1 MLNLKIKEMK
11 KLIIGAVILLV
22 QMSFG
27 QVTKELGDFDTVKVY
42 DKLNVKLVQSSENKI
57 VIKGAR
63 EAELEAVNKNGI
75 LKIRMPFP
83 KLLSGN
89 DLEVTLYYKHIELI
103 DVNEGANVTSSEAIK
118 ATSFKVS
125 AQEGGKINVDLDVEK
140 LNVSSVSGGE
150 ITLTGKATNQDAKLG
165 AGGYLLA
172 SKLSTAQTKVS
183 VSAGGKADVNASTL
197 VDAKVSA
204 GGSIY
209 IYGKPKQINQKTVF
223 GGKIEEVK

>member
-1 MLNLKIKEMK
+1 MK
-11 KLIIGAVILLV
+11 KLIIGAAILIS
-22 QMSFG
+22 QISFA
-27 QVTKELGDFDTVKVY
+27 QVTKELGDFDTVKVF
-42 DKLNVKLVQSSENKI
+42 DKLSVKLVQSSENK
-57 VIKGAR
+57 VVVKGAR

-75 LKIRMPFP
+75 LKLRMPFP

-89 DLEVTLYYKHIELI
+89 DLDITLYYKHIELI
-103 DVNEGANVTSSEAIK
+103 DVNEGAAVTSNETLK

-125 AQEGGKINVDLDVEK
+125 AQEGGKINVDLNVDK
-140 LNVSSVSGGE
+140 LKVSSVSGGE
-150 ITLTGKATNQDAKLG
+150 ITATGKADNLDASLG
-165 AGGYLLA
+165 AGGYFLG
-172 SKLSTAQTKVS
+172 SKLATSQTKVS

>member
-1 MLNLKIKEMK
+1 MK
-11 KLIIGAVILLV
+11 KWIIGVAILFAQL
-22 QMSFG
+22 SFG
-27 QVTKELGDFDTVKVY
+27 QVTKELGDFDSVKVF
-42 DKLNVKLVQSSENKI
+42 DKLTVKLVASSENKI
-57 VIKGAR
+57 VIKGTR
-63 EAELEAVNKNGI
+63 EAEVEVVNKKGL
-75 LKIRMPFP
+75 LKLRMPFP

-89 DLEVTLYYKHIELI
+89 DLDITLYYKHLELI
-103 DVNEGANVTSSEAIK
+103 DVNEGAVVNGKDVIK

-125 AQEGGKINVDLDVEK
+125 AQEGGKINVELNVDK

-150 ITLTGKATNQDAKLG
+150 ITLSGKAANQDASLG

-172 SKLSTAQTKVS
+172 SKLNTSQTKVS

>member
-1 MLNLKIKEMK
+1 MK
-11 KLIIGAVILLV
+11 KLIIGAAILFV

-27 QVTKELGDFDTVKVY
+27 QVTKDLGDFDSVKVF
-42 DKLNVKLVQSSENKI
+42 DKLSVKLVQSSENKI

-63 EAELEAVNKNGI
+63 ESEVEVVNKKGL
-75 LKIRMPFP
+75 LKLRMPFP
-83 KLLSGN
+83 KLLSGD
-89 DLEVTLYYKHIELI
+89 DLDITVYYKHIELI
-103 DVNEGANVTSSEAIK
+103 DVNEGAYVSSKEAIK
-118 ATSFKVS
+118 ATAFKVS
-125 AQEGGKINVDLDVEK
+125 AQEGGKINVELEVNK
-140 LNVSSVSGGE
+140 LKVSSVSGGE
-150 ITLTGKATNQDAKLG
+150 ITLSGKADNQDASLG

-172 SKLSTAQTKVS
+172 SKLSTAQTTVS

>member
-1 MLNLKIKEMK
+1 MK
-11 KLIIGAVILLV
+11 KLIIGAAILFV

-42 DKLNVKLVQSSENKI
+42 DKLSVKLVQSSENKV

-103 DVNEGANVTSSEAIK
+103 DANEGAAVTSDGTIK

-125 AQEGGKINVDLDVEK
+125 AQEGAKINVDLDVDK
-140 LNVSSVSGGE
+140 LKVSSVSGGE
-150 ITLTGKATNQDAKLG
+150 ITTTGKAANLDASLG
-165 AGGYLLA
+165 AGGYFLG
-172 SKLSTAQTKVS
+172 SKLATSQTKVS

-209 IYGKPKQINQKTVF
+209 IYGRPKQINQKTVF

>member
-1 MLNLKIKEMK
+1 MK
-11 KLIIGAVILLV
+11 KLIIGAAILFV

-42 DKLNVKLVQSSENKI
+42 DKLSVKLVPSSENKV
-57 VIKGAR
+57 VIKGTR

-75 LKIRMPFP
+75 LKLRMPFP

-89 DLEVTLYYKHIELI
+89 DLQVTLYYKHIELI
-103 DVNEGANVTSSEAIK
+103 DANEGAVVTSTEAIK

-125 AQEGGKINVDLDVEK
+125 AQEGAKINVDLNVDK
-140 LNVSSVSGGE
+140 LKVSSVSGGE
-150 ITLTGKATNQDAKLG
+150 ITATGKADNLDASLG
-165 AGGYLLA
+165 AGGYFLG
-172 SKLSTAQTKVS
+172 SKLTTSQTKVS

>member
-1 MLNLKIKEMK
+1 MK
-11 KLIIGAVILLV
+11 KLIIGAAILFV

-27 QVTKELGDFDTVKVY
+27 QVTKELGEFDTVKVY
-42 DKLNVKLVQSSENKI
+42 DKLSVKLVQSSENKV

-63 EAELEAVNKNGI
+63 EAEVEAVNKNGI
-75 LKIRMPFP
+75 LKLRMPFP

-89 DLEVTLYYKHIELI
+89 DLDITLYYKRIELI
-103 DVNEGANVTSSEAIK
+103 DVNEGAEVTSKETLK

-125 AQEGGKINVDLDVEK
+125 AQEGGKINVDLNVDK
-140 LNVSSVSGGE
+140 LKVSSVSGGE
-150 ITLTGKATNQDAKLG
+150 ITATGTADNLDASLG
-165 AGGYLLA
+165 AGGYFLG
-172 SKLSTAQTKVS
+172 SKLATSQTKVS

>member
-1 MLNLKIKEMK
+1 MK
-11 KLIIGAVILLV
+11 KLIIGAAILLA

-27 QVTKELGDFDTVKVY
+27 QVTKDLGDFDTVKVF
-42 DKLNVKLVQSSENKI
+42 DKLSVKLVASSENKI
-57 VIKGAR
+57 VIKGTR
-63 EAELEAVNKNGI
+63 EAEVEAVNKNGI
-75 LKIRMPFP
+75 LKLRMPFP

-89 DLEVTLYYKHIELI
+89 DLDITLYYKHLELI
-103 DVNEGANVTSSEAIK
+103 DVNEGATVTSAEAVK

-125 AQEGGKINVDLDVEK
+125 AQEGGIIDVNLDVDK
-140 LNVSSVSGGE
+140 LKVSSVSGGS
-150 ITLTGKATNQDAKLG
+150 ITLSGKAENQVASLG

-172 SKLSTAQTKVS
+172 SKLNTSQTTVS

>member
-1 MLNLKIKEMK
+1 MK
-11 KLIIGAVILLV
+11 KLIIGAAILFV

-27 QVTKELGDFDTVKVY
+27 QVTKEVGDFGTVKVF
-42 DKLNVKLVQSSENKI
+42 DKLSVKLVQSSENKV

-63 EAELEAVNKNGI
+63 ESEVEVVNKKGI
-75 LKIRMPFP
+75 LKLRMPFP

-89 DLEVTLYYKHIELI
+89 DLDITLYYKHLELI
-103 DVNEGANVTSSEAIK
+103 DANEGAEVISKETIK
-118 ATSFKVS
+118 ATAFKVS
-125 AQEGGKINVDLDVEK
+125 AQEGAKINIALDVDK

-150 ITLTGKATNQDAKLG
+150 ITLTGKAANQDASLG

-172 SKLSTAQTKVS
+172 SKLSTSQTKVS

>member
-1 MLNLKIKEMK
+1 MK
-11 KLIIGAVILLV
+11 KLLIGAAILV
-22 QMSFG
+22 AQMSFG
-27 QVTKELGDFDTVKVY
+27 PVTKELGDFDTVKVY
-42 DKLNVKLVQSSENKI
+42 DKLSVKLVQSSENKV

-63 EAELEAVNKNGI
+63 ETELEAVNKNGI

-103 DVNEGANVTSSEAIK
+103 DVNEGAQVTSKETLK

-125 AQEGGKINVDLDVEK
+125 AQEGGKINVDLDVDK

-150 ITLTGKATNQDAKLG
+150 ITLTGKASNQDASLG

-172 SKLSTAQTKVS
+172 SKLATSQTKVS

-209 IYGKPKQINQKTVF
+209 IYGKPKQINQKTVL

>member
-1 MLNLKIKEMK
+1 MK
-11 KLIIGAVILLV
+11 KLFIGAVILFV

-27 QVTKELGDFDTVKVY
+27 QVTKTLGDFDTVKVY
-42 DKLNVKLVQSSENKI
+42 DKLSVKLVQSSENK
-57 VIKGAR
+57 VVVKGAR
-63 EAELEAVNKNGI
+63 EAELEVVNKNGV
-75 LKIRMPFP
+75 LKLRMPFP

-89 DLEVTLYYKHIELI
+89 DLEVTLYYKHLELI
-103 DVNEGANVTSSEAIK
+103 DVNEGAEVTSKETLK

-125 AQEGGKINVDLDVEK
+125 AQEGGKINVDLNVDK
-140 LNVSSVSGGE
+140 LKVSSVSGGE
-150 ITLTGKATNQDAKLG
+150 ITVTGKADNLDAGLG
-165 AGGYLLA
+165 AGGYFLG
-172 SKLSTAQTKVS
+172 SKLATSQTKVS

>member
-1 MLNLKIKEMK
+1 MK
-11 KLIIGAVILLV
+11 KLIIGAAILFV

-27 QVTKELGDFDTVKVY
+27 QVTKELGEFDTVKVY
-42 DKLNVKLVQSSENKI
+42 DKLSVKLVQSSENKV

-63 EAELEAVNKNGI
+63 EAEVEAVNKNGI
-75 LKIRMPFP
+75 LKLRMPFP

-89 DLEVTLYYKHIELI
+89 DLDITLYYKRIELI
-103 DVNEGANVTSSEAIK
+103 DVNEGAEVTSKETLK

-125 AQEGGKINVDLDVEK
+125 AQEGGKINVDLNVDK
-140 LNVSSVSGGE
+140 LKVSSVSGGE
-150 ITLTGKATNQDAKLG
+150 ITATGKADNLDASLG
-165 AGGYLLA
+165 AGGYFLG
-172 SKLSTAQTKVS
+172 SKLATSQTKVS

>member
-1 MLNLKIKEMK
+1 MK
-11 KLIIGAVILLV
+11 KLIIGAAILLV

-42 DKLNVKLVQSSENKI
+42 DKLSVKLVQSSENKV

-63 EAELEAVNKNGI
+63 EAEVEAVNKNGI
-75 LKIRMPFP
+75 LKLRMPFP

-89 DLEVTLYYKHIELI
+89 DLDITLYYKHLELI
-103 DVNEGANVTSSEAIK
+103 DVNEGANVSSKEAIK

-125 AQEGGKINVDLDVEK
+125 AQEGATINVDLDVDK
-140 LNVSSVSGGE
+140 LKVSSVSGGS
-150 ITLTGKATNQDAKLG
+150 ITLTGKADNQVASLG

-172 SKLSTAQTKVS
+172 SKLNTSQTTVS

>member
-1 MLNLKIKEMK
+1 MK
-11 KLIIGAVILLV
+11 KLLIGAAILLG
-22 QMSFG
+22 QLSFG
-27 QVTKELGDFDTVKVY
+27 QVTKVLGDFDTVKVF
-42 DKLNVKLVQSSENKI
+42 DKLHVKLVESSDNKI

-63 EAELEAVNKNGI
+63 ETEVEVVNKNGI
-75 LKIRMPFP
+75 LKLRMPFP

-89 DLEVTLYYKHIELI
+89 DLDITVYYKHIELI
-103 DVNEGANVTSSEAIK
+103 DVNEGAKVSSSEAIK

-125 AQEGGKINVDLDVEK
+125 AQEGGIIDVNLQVDK
-140 LNVSSVSGGE
+140 LKVSSVSGGS
-150 ITLTGKATNQDAKLG
+150 ITLNGSASNQDASLG

-172 SKLSTAQTKVS
+172 SKLQTSQTTVS

>member
-1 MLNLKIKEMK
+1 MK
-11 KLIIGAVILLV
+11 KLLIGAAILV
-22 QMSFG
+22 AQMSFG

-42 DKLNVKLVQSSENKI
+42 DKLSVKLVQSSENKV

-63 EAELEAVNKNGI
+63 ETELEAVNKNGI

-103 DVNEGANVTSSEAIK
+103 DVNEGAQVTSKETLK

-125 AQEGGKINVDLDVEK
+125 AQEGGKINVDLDVDK

-150 ITLTGKATNQDAKLG
+150 ITLTGKASNQDASLG

-172 SKLSTAQTKVS
+172 SKLATSQTKVS

-209 IYGKPKQINQKTVF
+209 IYGKPKQINQKTVL

>member
-1 MLNLKIKEMK
+1 MK
-11 KLIIGAVILLV
+11 KLIIGAAILFV

-27 QVTKELGDFDTVKVY
+27 QVTKDLGDFDSVKVF
-42 DKLNVKLVQSSENKI
+42 DKLSVKLIQSSENKI

-63 EAELEAVNKNGI
+63 ESEVEVVNKKGL
-75 LKIRMPFP
+75 LKLRMPFP

-89 DLEVTLYYKHIELI
+89 DLDITVYYKHLELI
-103 DVNEGANVTSSEAIK
+103 DVNEGANVTSTEAIK

-125 AQEGGKINVDLDVEK
+125 AQEGATIDANLDVDK
-140 LNVSSVSGGE
+140 LKVSSVSGGS
-150 ITLTGKATNQDAKLG
+150 ITLYGKAANQDASLG

-172 SKLSTAQTKVS
+172 SKLITSQTTVS

>member
-1 MLNLKIKEMK
+1 MK
-11 KLIIGAVILLV
+11 KLIVGAVILLT

-27 QVTKELGDFDTVKVY
+27 QVTKTLGDFDTVKVY
-42 DKLNVKLVQSSENKI
+42 DKLSVKLVQSSENKI

-63 EAELEAVNKNGI
+63 ETELEAVNKNGI
-75 LKIRMPFP
+75 LKLRMPFP

-89 DLEVTLYYKHIELI
+89 DLDVTLYYKHIELI
-103 DVNEGANVTSSEAIK
+103 DVNEGATVNSKETIK

-125 AQEGGKINVDLDVEK
+125 AQEGGKINVDLNVDK
-140 LNVSSVSGGE
+140 LKVSSVSGGE
-150 ITLTGKATNQDAKLG
+150 ITVTGKADNLDAGLG
-165 AGGYLLA
+165 AGGYFLG
-172 SKLSTAQTKVS
+172 SKLATSQTKVS

>member
-1 MLNLKIKEMK
+1 MK
-11 KLIIGAVILLV
+11 KLIIGAAILFV

-27 QVTKELGDFDTVKVY
+27 QVTKELGEFDTVKVY
-42 DKLNVKLVQSSENKI
+42 DKLSVKLVQSSENKV

-75 LKIRMPFP
+75 LKLRMPFP

-89 DLEVTLYYKHIELI
+89 DLQVTLYYKHIELI
-103 DVNEGANVTSSEAIK
+103 DANEGAAVTSDGTIK

-125 AQEGGKINVDLDVEK
+125 AQEGAKINVGLDVDK
-140 LNVSSVSGGE
+140 LKVSSVSGGE
-150 ITLTGKATNQDAKLG
+150 ITATGKAANLDASLG
-165 AGGYLLA
+165 AGGYFLG
-172 SKLSTAQTKVS
+172 SKLATSQTKVS

>member
-1 MLNLKIKEMK
+1 MK
-11 KLIIGAVILLV
+11 KLIIGAAILFV
-22 QMSFG
+22 QISFG
-27 QVTKELGDFDTVKVY
+27 QVTKVLGEFDTVKVY
-42 DKLNVKLVQSSENKI
+42 DKLSVKLVQSSENKI
-57 VIKGAR
+57 IIKGAR
-63 EAELEAVNKNGI
+63 ESELEAVNKNGI
-75 LKIRMPFP
+75 LKLRMPFP

-103 DVNEGANVTSSEAIK
+103 DVNEGAEVISKEAIK

-125 AQEGGKINVDLDVEK
+125 AQEGGKINVDLNVDK
-140 LNVSSVSGGE
+140 LKVSSVSGGE
-150 ITLTGKATNQDAKLG
+150 ITATGKAENLDASLG
-165 AGGYLLA
+165 AGGYFLG
-172 SKLSTAQTKVS
+172 SKLVTSQTKVS

>member
-1 MLNLKIKEMK
+1 MK
-11 KLIIGAVILLV
+11 KLIIGAAILLA
-22 QMSFG
+22 QLSFG
-27 QVTKELGDFDTVKVY
+27 QVTKELGDFDSVKVF
-42 DKLNVKLVQSSENKI
+42 DKLSVKLVQSSENKI

-63 EAELEAVNKNGI
+63 ESEVEVVNKAGL
-75 LKIRMPFP
+75 LKLRMPFP
-83 KLLSGN
+83 KLLSGD
-89 DLEVTLYYKHIELI
+89 DLDITLYYKHIELI
-103 DVNEGANVTSSEAIK
+103 DVNEGAIVSSKESIK

-125 AQEGGKINVDLDVEK
+125 AQEGGKINVDVDVEK

-172 SKLSTAQTKVS
+172 SKLDTAQTKVS
-183 VSAGGKADVNASTL
+183 VSAGGKADVNATTL

>member
-1 MLNLKIKEMK
+1 MK
-11 KLIIGAVILLV
+11 KLIIGAAILFV

-27 QVTKELGDFDTVKVY
+27 QVTKELGEFDTVKVY
-42 DKLNVKLVQSSENKI
+42 DKLSVKLVQSSENKV

-75 LKIRMPFP
+75 LKLRMPFP

-89 DLEVTLYYKHIELI
+89 DLQVTLYYKHIELI
-103 DVNEGANVTSSEAIK
+103 DANEGAAVTSDGTIK

-125 AQEGGKINVDLDVEK
+125 AQEGAKINVGLDVDK
-140 LNVSSVSGGE
+140 LKVSSVSGGE
-150 ITLTGKATNQDAKLG
+150 ITATGKAANLDASLG
-165 AGGYLLA
+165 AGGYFLG
-172 SKLSTAQTKVS
+172 SKLVTSQTKVS

-209 IYGKPKQINQKTVF
+209 IYGKPRQINQKTVF

>member
-1 MLNLKIKEMK
+1 MK
-11 KLIIGAVILLV
+11 KLIIGAVILFA

-42 DKLNVKLVQSSENKI
+42 DKLSVKLIQSSENKV
-57 VIKGAR
+57 VIKGVR
-63 EAELEAVNKNGI
+63 EAELEAVNKNGV
-75 LKIRMPFP
+75 LKLRMPFP

-89 DLEVTLYYKHIELI
+89 DLEVTLYYKHLELI
-103 DVNEGANVTSSEAIK
+103 DVNEGAEVISKEAIK

-125 AQEGGKINVDLDVEK
+125 AQEGGKINVDLNVDK
-140 LNVSSVSGGE
+140 LKVSSVSGGE
-150 ITLTGKATNQDAKLG
+150 ITATGKADNLDASLG
-165 AGGYLLA
+165 AGGYFLG
-172 SKLSTAQTKVS
+172 SKLATSQTKVS

-197 VDAKVSA
+197 VEAKVSA

-209 IYGKPKQINQKTVF
+209 IYGKPKQINQKTVL

>member
-1 MLNLKIKEMK
+1 MK
-11 KLIIGAVILLV
+11 KLLIGAAILFV

-27 QVTKELGDFDTVKVY
+27 QVTKDVGDFDTVKVF
-42 DKLNVKLVQSSENKI
+42 DKLSVKLVQSSENKV

-63 EAELEAVNKNGI
+63 ESEVEVVNKKGI
-75 LKIRMPFP
+75 LKLRMPFP

-89 DLEVTLYYKHIELI
+89 DLDITLYYKHLELI
-103 DVNEGANVTSSEAIK
+103 DVNEGANVTSTEAIK

-125 AQEGGKINVDLDVEK
+125 AQEGATIDVNLDVDK
-140 LNVSSVSGGE
+140 LKVSSVSGGS
-150 ITLTGKATNQDAKLG
+150 ITLTGKAANQDASLG

-172 SKLSTAQTKVS
+172 SKLSTSQTTVS

>member
-1 MLNLKIKEMK
+1 MK
-11 KLIIGAVILLV
+11 KLVIGVAILFV

-27 QVTKELGDFDTVKVY
+27 QVTKEVGDFDTVKVF
-42 DKLNVKLVQSSENKI
+42 DKLSVKLVQSSENKV

-63 EAELEAVNKNGI
+63 ESEVEVVNKKGI
-75 LKIRMPFP
+75 LKLRMPFP

-89 DLEVTLYYKHIELI
+89 DLDITLYYKHIELI
-103 DVNEGANVTSSEAIK
+103 DANEGAEVTSKETIK

-125 AQEGGKINVDLDVEK
+125 AQEGAKINVPLDVDK

-150 ITLTGKATNQDAKLG
+150 ITLSGKAANQDASLG

-172 SKLSTAQTKVS
+172 SKLSTSQTKVS

>member
-1 MLNLKIKEMK
+1 MK
-11 KLIIGAVILLV
+11 KLIIGVAILFV

-42 DKLNVKLVQSSENKI
+42 DKLSVKLVQSSENKV

-103 DVNEGANVTSSEAIK
+103 DVNEGANVTSNETIK

-125 AQEGGKINVDLDVEK
+125 AQEGGKINVDLDVDK
-140 LNVSSVSGGE
+140 LKVSSVSGGE
-150 ITLTGKATNQDAKLG
+150 ITATGKADNLDASLG
-165 AGGYLLA
+165 AGGYFLG
-172 SKLSTAQTKVS
+172 SKLATSQTKVS

>member
-1 MLNLKIKEMK
+1 MK
-11 KLIIGAVILLV
+11 KLIIGAAILV
-22 QMSFG
+22 AQMSFA

-42 DKLNVKLVQSSENKI
+42 DKLSVKLVPSSENKI

-63 EAELEAVNKNGI
+63 ETELEAVNKNGI
-75 LKIRMPFP
+75 LKLRMPFP

-89 DLEVTLYYKHIELI
+89 DLDVTLYYKRLELI
-103 DVNEGANVTSSEAIK
+103 DVNEGALVTSKETIK

-125 AQEGGKINVDLDVEK
+125 AQEGGKINVDLAVDK
-140 LNVSSVSGGE
+140 LKVSSVSGGE
-150 ITLTGKATNQDAKLG
+150 ITVTGKADNLDAGLG
-165 AGGYLLA
+165 AGGYFLG
-172 SKLSTAQTKVS
+172 SKLATSQTKVS

>member
-1 MLNLKIKEMK
+1 MK
-11 KLIIGAVILLV
+11 KLILGAAILLV

-42 DKLNVKLVQSSENKI
+42 DKLSVKLVQSSENKV

-63 EAELEAVNKNGI
+63 EAEVEAVNKNGI
-75 LKIRMPFP
+75 LKLRMPFP

-89 DLEVTLYYKHIELI
+89 DLDITLYYKHLELI
-103 DVNEGANVTSSEAIK
+103 DVNEGANVTSKEAIK

-125 AQEGGKINVDLDVEK
+125 AQEGATINVDLNVDK
-140 LNVSSVSGGE
+140 LKVSSVSGGS
-150 ITLTGKATNQDAKLG
+150 ITLTGKAENQVASLG

-172 SKLSTAQTKVS
+172 SKLNTSQTTVS

>member
-1 MLNLKIKEMK
+1 MK
-11 KLIIGAVILLV
+11 KLIIGAAILFV

-42 DKLNVKLVQSSENKI
+42 DKLSVKLVQSSENKV

-63 EAELEAVNKNGI
+63 ETELEAVNKNGI
-75 LKIRMPFP
+75 LKLRMPFP

-103 DVNEGANVTSSEAIK
+103 DANEGAEVISKEAIK

-125 AQEGGKINVDLDVEK
+125 AQEGAKINVDLDVDK
-140 LNVSSVSGGE
+140 LKVSSVSGGE
-150 ITLTGKATNQDAKLG
+150 ITATGKADNLDASLG
-165 AGGYLLA
+165 AGGYFLG
-172 SKLSTAQTKVS
+172 SKLTTSQTKVS

>member
-1 MLNLKIKEMK
+1 MK
-11 KLIIGAVILLV
+11 KLIIIAVVLFF

-27 QVTKELGDFDTVKVY
+27 QVTKTLGDFDTVKVY
-42 DKLNVKLVQSSENKI
+42 DKLHVKLVQSSENKL

-83 KLLSGN
+83 KLLSGE

-103 DVNEGANVTSSEAIK
+103 DVNEGAIVTSSETIK

-125 AQEGGKINVDLDVEK
+125 AQEGGKINVDLEVEK
-140 LNVSSVSGGE
+140 LKVSSVSGGE
-150 ITLTGKATNQDAKLG
+150 ITLAGKASNQVASLG

-172 SKLSTAQTKVS
+172 SKLETSQTTVS
-183 VSAGGKADVNASTL
+183 VSAGGKADVNASIL

>member
-1 MLNLKIKEMK
+1 MR
-11 KLIIGAVILLV
+11 KLIIGAAILFV

-27 QVTKELGDFDTVKVY
+27 QVTKELGEFDTVKVY
-42 DKLNVKLVQSSENKI
+42 DKLSVKLVQSSENKV

-63 EAELEAVNKNGI
+63 EKELEAVNKNGV
-75 LKIRMPFP
+75 LKLRMPFP

-89 DLEVTLYYKHIELI
+89 DLEVILYYKHIELI
-103 DVNEGANVTSSEAIK
+103 DVNEGAEVTSKETLK

-125 AQEGGKINVDLDVEK
+125 AQEGGKINVDLNVDK
-140 LNVSSVSGGE
+140 LKVSSVSGGE
-150 ITLTGKATNQDAKLG
+150 ITVTGKADNLDAGLG
-165 AGGYLLA
+165 AGGYFLG
-172 SKLSTAQTKVS
+172 SKLATSQTKVS

>member
-1 MLNLKIKEMK
+1 MK
-11 KLIIGAVILLV
+11 KLIIGMLILFL

-27 QVTKELGDFDTVKVY
+27 QVTKTLGDFDTIKVY
-42 DKLNVKLVQSSENKI
+42 DKLNVKLVQSSENKL
-57 VIKGAR
+57 VVKGAR

-83 KLLSGN
+83 KLLSGE
-89 DLEVTLYYKHIELI
+89 DLEVILYYKHIELI
-103 DVNEGANVTSSEAIK
+103 DVNEGAIVSGSETIK

-125 AQEGGKINVDLDVEK
+125 AQEGGKINVDLEVEK
-140 LNVSSVSGGE
+140 LKVSSVSGGE
-150 ITLTGKATNQDAKLG
+150 ITLTGKASNQVASLG

-172 SKLSTAQTKVS
+172 SKLATSQTTVS
-183 VSAGGKADVNASTL
+183 VSAGGKADVNASML

>member
-1 MLNLKIKEMK
+1 MK
-11 KLIIGAVILLV
+11 KLIIGAVILFV

-42 DKLNVKLVQSSENKI
+42 DKLSVKLVQSSENKL

-63 EAELEAVNKNGI
+63 ETELEAVNKNGI

-103 DVNEGANVTSSEAIK
+103 DVNEGAEVKSNETIK

-125 AQEGGKINVDLDVEK
+125 AQEGGIINVDLNVDK
-140 LNVSSVSGGE
+140 LKVSSVSGGS
-150 ITLTGKATNQDAKLG
+150 ITLTGKAENQVASLG

-172 SKLSTAQTKVS
+172 SKLETSQTTVS

>member
-1 MLNLKIKEMK
+1 MK
-11 KLIIGAVILLV
+11 KLIIGAAILFV

-42 DKLNVKLVQSSENKI
+42 DKLSVKLVQSSENKI

-75 LKIRMPFP
+75 LKLRMPFP

-103 DVNEGANVTSSEAIK
+103 DANEGATVSSKETIK

-125 AQEGGKINVDLDVEK
+125 AQEGAKINVDLNVDK
-140 LNVSSVSGGE
+140 LKVSSVSGGE
-150 ITLTGKATNQDAKLG
+150 ITVTGKADNLEAGLG
-165 AGGYLLA
+165 AGGYFLG
-172 SKLSTAQTKVS
+172 SKLATSQTKVS

>member
-1 MLNLKIKEMK
+1 MR
-11 KLIIGAVILLV
+11 KLIIGAVILFV

-27 QVTKELGDFDTVKVY
+27 QVTKELGDFDSVKVY
-42 DKLNVKLVQSSENKI
+42 DKLSVKLVQSSENKI

-63 EAELEAVNKNGI
+63 EKELEAVNKNGI

-89 DLEVTLYYKHIELI
+89 DLDVTLYYKHIELI
-103 DVNEGANVTSSEAIK
+103 DVNEGAEVTSTETLK
-118 ATSFKVS
+118 ATAFKVS
-125 AQEGGKINVDLDVEK
+125 AQEGGKINVDLNVDK
-140 LNVSSVSGGE
+140 LKVSSVSGGE
-150 ITLTGKATNQDAKLG
+150 ITVTGKADNLDAGLG
-165 AGGYLLA
+165 AGGYFLG
-172 SKLSTAQTKVS
+172 SKLATSQTKVS